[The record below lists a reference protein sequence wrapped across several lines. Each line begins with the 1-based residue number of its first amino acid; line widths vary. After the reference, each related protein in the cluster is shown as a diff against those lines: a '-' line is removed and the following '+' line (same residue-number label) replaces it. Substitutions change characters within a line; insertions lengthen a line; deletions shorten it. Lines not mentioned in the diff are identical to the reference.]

1 MSSCTTRST
10 RGTRRGRRGR
20 SGRSGRR
27 GRRGGNAVGRAIV
40 PFGLLALSNY
50 LGNTKR
56 RGRRGRRSSTKKGML
71 RLGSRR
77 AYMKLK

>member
-1 MSSCTTRST
+1 MSCPRRTTTR
-10 RGTRRGRRGR
+10 RPRRPRRPRGRRGT
-20 SGRSGRR
+20 R
-27 GRRGGNAVGRAIV
+27 GRRGGNVAGRAIV

-50 LGNTKR
+50 LGNSKSKR

-77 AYMKLK
+77 AYIK